1 MKKVVLCNK
10 LGRLK
15 TLLRDGPGP
24 FRYLNL
30 MDTGEGR
37 LMGGLLGQCPDA
49 EEVPR
54 DALFLDRS
62 EDFRKRYVRF
72 MGQLNIGHHSMGW
85 WAMPFTNKN
94 PLSTWLCRNT
104 AYFLLIRDVF
114 GSDPRPLLVLTNSG
128 DLAAQVLAWAGTE
141 GIEAA
146 NLVSAPGKMRRLLK
160 LHTPSGILR
169 ASLRTIVLW
178 AFSRRYR
185 PARNRGDDHLVIT
198 TLTHPRSFAAV
209 GGYRDAYFGNLADYA
224 TASGHK
230 PVVLAM
236 VIEQPFQQLRRL
248 KTLQPAVPIVP
259 LEACLSLMA
268 ILACTMKS
276 LGVYF
281 RPLRLRGPV
290 EIDGVDLSCLVKRA
304 VNEARHSGDIFLN
317 LRVYFSVRRI
327 SQAIRVSRCLYPYEN
342 RAWEKMLLLG
352 MKSASPETRLV
363 GYQHA
368 SLTLSHTNFMLA
380 PAEAEITPLPD
391 SILTTGRVATEWL
404 EREGNYP
411 QGMFHTACAL
421 RQGQPVEDRA
431 ETNSSGRTRVLVALA
446 TSLVE
451 YVNTLSFLERAFGD
465 VDGYDLRIRPHPE
478 IPLESALAIAPT
490 AGPRFYSESTGA
502 LADDLGWADVVL
514 YASSTV
520 GLEAVYS
527 GIPAVY
533 LNLGDFLDTDPMSGW
548 TGFRWSVK
556 EPSELVETIQRIQ
569 DLPRDRFQELQQK
582 GRDYV
587 AAYLAPV
594 NSGNIRAFWEK

>member
-352 MKSASPETRLV
+352 MKSASPETVSPMIRSFQLTAASFLV
-363 GYQHA
+363 LKSFKLQGAPRWEVIFA
-368 SLTLSHTNFMLA
+368 SERAPPSQLISMVKPPRPRNPRRAPSGIDTGSAGRSRTRHRHLPRELS
-380 PAEAEITPLPD
+380 P
-391 SILTTGRVATEWL
+391 RVA
-404 EREGNYP
+404 
-411 QGMFHTACAL
+411 A
-421 RQGQPVEDRA
+421 RA
-431 ETNSSGRTRVLVALA
+431 SRPR
-446 TSLVE
+446 
-451 YVNTLSFLERAFGD
+451 GD
-465 VDGYDLRIRPHPE
+465 
-478 IPLESALAIAPT
+478 
-490 AGPRFYSESTGA
+490 
-502 LADDLGWADVVL
+502 ADDSEPCRGCPCRRSPGRSRAH
-514 YASSTV
+514 
-520 GLEAVYS
+520 
-527 GIPAVY
+527 
-533 LNLGDFLDTDPMSGW
+533 
-548 TGFRWSVK
+548 RW
-556 EPSELVETIQRIQ
+556 PLR
-569 DLPRDRFQELQQK
+569 PRDRPRRPEDE
-582 GRDYV
+582 G
-587 AAYLAPV
+587 PP
-594 NSGNIRAFWEK
+594 